1 MKIFIKG
8 EFRLTLIELDTDIY
22 EVNNPEPHT
31 LIEEEKYRKLFYWNG
46 VYPQKRVMEKV
57 QKALSLEEHII
68 PLSIILS
75 YSSPLSPN

>member
-22 EVNNPEPHT
+22 VVNNPEPHT

-46 VYPQKRVMEKV
+46 VYPQISKAAFEDMMEEW
-57 QKALSLEEHII
+57 EERT
-68 PLSIILS
+68 LRG
-75 YSSPLSPN
+75 Y